1 MKNTMHL
8 IQDAPLKAADKDNL
22 GELNLIHSIGQG
34 DRKAFESLY
43 LIYHRR
49 LSRLLSRFFDTYG
62 IVEEIIN
69 DTMMV
74 VWNKSHTFEQRS
86 KVSTWIMGIA
96 YRRMRKSF
104 NRFDRIRQH
113 EQDYIEQHIDQQVEQ
128 DSHEPSDREQRDWL
142 SKAMKTL
149 KPELQVVMEFAYYS
163 GYSCEEIA
171 TITESPVGTVKTR
184 MHAARKQLRSRLPEL
199 AEPLQSSLSSG
210 GRHE

>member
-1 MKNTMHL
+1 MIEKKLPLDSPRQSLSVDDDNVREMQF
-8 IQDAPLKAADKDNL
+8 IQ
-22 GELNLIHSIGQG
+22 SINCG
-34 DRKAFESLY
+34 DRQAFESLY

-62 IVEEIIN
+62 LVEEIIN

-104 NRFDRIRQH
+104 KRFDRIRQH
-113 EQDYIEQHIDQQVEQ
+113 EQQYLEQQLEQ
-128 DSHEPSDREQRDWL
+128 NQSDCHLSEREQGDWL
-142 SKAMKTL
+142 TKAMKTL
-149 KPELQVVMEFAYYS
+149 KPELRVVMEFAYYS

-171 TITESPVGTVKTR
+171 TITKAPIGTVKTR
-184 MHAARKQLRSRLPEL
+184 MHTARKQLRHCLPSM
-199 AEPLQSSLSSG
+199 AEPLQSSSKSG
-210 GRHE
+210 GQYE